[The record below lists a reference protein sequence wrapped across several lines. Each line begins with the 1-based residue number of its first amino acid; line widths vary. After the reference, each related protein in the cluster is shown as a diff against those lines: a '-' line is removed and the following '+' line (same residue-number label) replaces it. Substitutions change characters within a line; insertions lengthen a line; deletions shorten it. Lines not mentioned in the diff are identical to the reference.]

1 VQTCIVHQI
10 RSSLRYVNYRDRR
23 TVAKDLRPIY
33 TAANADQALLEL
45 DAFEQTWGA
54 RYPMIAESWRRHW
67 EHIIPFLSLPAQL
80 RRAVYTTNTIEAL
93 HRQVRKAIKTR
104 GHFPDEQS
112 ATKLIYLA
120 IERAEAKWRSNRAWT
135 AARAGL
141 KIHFGDRFPG

>member
-1 VQTCIVHQI
+1 MI
-10 RSSLRYVNYRDRR
+10 
-23 TVAKDLRPIY
+23 P
-33 TAANADQALLEL
+33 AA
-45 DAFEQTWGA
+45 
-54 RYPMIAESWRRHW
+54 WRQHW
-67 EHIIPFLSLPAQL
+67 PHVIPFLALPDGL

-120 IERAEAKWRSNRAWT
+120 LMRAEAKWQRNRAWT